1 MPCQNCR
8 ALKQGVDQ
16 VNTNNRRYFS
26 QQGGKKVEAAA
37 PGGRQYQL
45 ALKGKEK
52 NNGLNVQKQIIKGIG
67 RNFSGNTLQKV
78 ARSVYCPRTVSH
90 CWRCTAIV
98 VTPGKAF
105 LTFLG
110 LF

>member
-1 MPCQNCR
+1 MQCQNCR

-26 QQGGKKVEAAA
+26 QQGGKVEAAA

-45 ALKGKEK
+45 TQKGKGK

-67 RNFSGNTLQKV
+67 RNFWGNTLQKV
-78 ARSVYCPRTVSH
+78 ARSVYCPRRVSH
-90 CWRCTAIV
+90 CWRRTAIV
-98 VTPGKAF
+98 VTPSKAF
-105 LTFLG
+105 LAFLG